1 MNMPATHLVR
11 SIAEVVTPVPA
22 RYLAQLC
29 KHFQHKLDVV
39 FDNQSGHIVFPLG
52 DCRLTARDGTLT
64 LSAEAADEDKLA
76 KLQDVVARH
85 LLRFAFREEMQIDWR
100 QTDAQ
105 TC

>member
-1 MNMPATHLVR
+1 MTMPTTPLVR
-11 SIAEVVTPVPA
+11 SIAEVSTPVPE

-39 FDNQSGHIVFPLG
+39 FDNQSGQIVFPLG
-52 DCRLTARDGTLT
+52 DCRLKAGDGTLT
-64 LSAEAADEDKLA
+64 LSAEAADAETLA

-100 QTDAQ
+100 AA
-105 TC
+105 